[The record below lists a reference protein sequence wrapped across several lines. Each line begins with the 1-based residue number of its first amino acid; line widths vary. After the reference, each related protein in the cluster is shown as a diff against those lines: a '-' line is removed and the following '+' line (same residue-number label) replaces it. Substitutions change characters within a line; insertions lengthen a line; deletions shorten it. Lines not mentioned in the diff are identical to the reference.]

1 MRVKIGMLMLSL
13 TGVLLPLSVE
23 AGSKVY
29 NGSDRK
35 IEVFFTAAGCAGVK
49 SASLSC
55 AADANALVCKKARL
69 GPGEEAKY
77 FFKPG
82 TSNRQVSVFWCEGSA
97 EGQETR
103 GTKNKGP
110 KKRCS
115 VLNSGKQSPALTLKC
130 GYSESD
136 FKTLK
141 AGS

>member
-35 IEVFFTAAGCAGVK
+35 IEVIFTAVGCAGVK
-49 SASLSC
+49 QGSLSC
-55 AADANALVCKKARL
+55 SKSLSPTVCKKARL
-69 GPGEEAKY
+69 GPGEDTKY
-77 FFKPG
+77 FFKAG
-82 TSNRQVSVFWCEGSA
+82 TSDRRVYVAWCEGTGEEFTSKI
-97 EGQETR
+97 
-103 GTKNKGP
+103 TKNKGP